1 MPDLRAQYEKEY
13 LNPSCIDCEG
23 RKAYDQAVDF
33 RAKEAAADWDPS
45 MGLVLA
51 VSRGAVEK
59 AYKATQHCVPGTS
72 AGCILLR
79 KVAEVLAVKN
89 R

>member
-13 LNPSCIDCEG
+13 LNPSC
-23 RKAYDQAVDF
+23 VDF

-59 AYKATQHCVPGTS
+59 AYKATQDCVPGTS